1 MITFTVQNV
10 KLKVKNKTFDGN
22 NPYSLKEMKI
32 YVTENTF

>member
-22 NPYSLKEMKI
+22 NPYSLKEMII